1 MNNSTWIT
9 HAAIIVTSAGAVSML
24 SSSSTGYG
32 GSCGSTIHIDVEAN
46 CCSSPSSALEDDIV
60 IKSYTSDQGEQFD
73 QFIFASS
80 VTGVEYEGTADKLR
94 SITGHQC
101 TLGTPGVFPIQ
112 DEDGDG
118 SSVSEVDK
126 TLFAARILDT
136 WSTPNINA
144 YIHRRTNAHF
154 SCTVEFEEDIFDNS
168 PFSDLAG
175 ELLVF
180 EISGNSWVQI
190 EALDDDGEIMGTPL
204 VVGNYS
210 KIAPNNLY
218 TRKYS
223 NNGSPLCGAYEIKAI
238 AVDLSDLG
246 VNRVRTLRVRSPE
259 NPPGGGDIKA
269 CFRVIG
275 VKTSTLPTTSMV
287 FD

>member
-1 MNNSTWIT
+1 MNNSTWLT
-9 HAAIIVTSAGAVSML
+9 HAVLIVTSAGTVSML

-32 GSCGSTIHIDVEAN
+32 GTSGSTIHIDVESD
-46 CCSSPSSALEDDIV
+46 CCSTPSSALENDIV
-60 IKSYTSDQGEQFD
+60 LKSYTSEQGEQFD
-73 QFIFASS
+73 QFIYASS
-80 VTGVEYEGTADKLR
+80 VTDVEYEGTADKLR

-101 TLGTPGVFPIQ
+101 TLGTPGVFNIQ

-118 SSVSEVDK
+118 SSVSPEDMS
-126 TLFAARILDT
+126 LFAARILDT

-190 EALDDDGEIMGTPL
+190 EALDENGEIMGSPV

-210 KIAPNNLY
+210 KIAPYNLY
-218 TRKYS
+218 TRKYDDDG
-223 NNGSPLCGAYEIKAI
+223 NPQTGQYEIKAI